1 MRINCVKEA
10 IAAGL
15 LKEAA
20 DTAEIA
26 DFREDDLVCCKGA
39 VYRVIAVS
47 SHLCQEKH
55 LLVKRTRDDRYCRG
69 FAPSQKL
76 VSEVR
81 KAVADISAICG
92 PTRIQRVSRRRVGG
106 YTNPDGTVVPES
118 WSTWYEYKWVT
129 TPSEAKK
136 FILNGDYAKH
146 GYKLC
151 AVCVLIGAGRL
162 HIPMKDGVPA
172 V

>member
-1 MRINCVKEA
+1 MRITSAQQA

-20 DTAEIA
+20 EEAELTE
-26 DFREDDLVCCKGA
+26 FREDDLVCCKGA
-39 VYRVIAVS
+39 VYRVVALSWPI
-47 SHLCQEKH
+47 HRDRY

-106 YTNPDGTVVPES
+106 YTNPDGTAVPES

-162 HIPMKDGVPA
+162 HIPVKDGVPA